1 MAQVAQTAQQ
11 RIDHL
16 LDLSFAEWG
25 ELPEIEAAI
34 ASWDLIEQLD
44 SVEEWTLAEERLLQ
58 LSRYAATTIL
68 TDEQRTRYCHLE
80 QIVARNRPIIER
92 LRAS

>member
-16 LDLSFAEWG
+16 LESAFSEWG

-34 ASWDLIEQLD
+34 DRWDQLEQMTFI
-44 SVEEWTLAEERLLQ
+44 EEWALAEERLKRLA
-58 LSRYAATTIL
+58 RCAATDTL
-68 TDEQRTRYCHLE
+68 SHEQQARYNALLRV
-80 QIVARNRPIIER
+80 VAWNRPIIER
-92 LRAS
+92 LRAG